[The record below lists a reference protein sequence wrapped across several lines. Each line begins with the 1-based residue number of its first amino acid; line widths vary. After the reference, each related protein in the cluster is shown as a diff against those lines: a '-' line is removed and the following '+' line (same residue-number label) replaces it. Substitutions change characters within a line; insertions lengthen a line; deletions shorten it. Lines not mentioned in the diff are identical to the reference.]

1 MFGIHPRALQAAWT
15 VFLFAAGVALVY
27 LIGHTLV
34 VFTLAIF
41 LAHLLAPVV
50 ELVERYTPRG
60 MSRNMALAAVY
71 LALLGVAAAVVI
83 PVTTQVAQQAAA
95 LAGRLPE
102 LVQNDPLGR
111 IPLPAWLEAQ
121 RPALTE
127 SIHERLRELDQA
139 VLPAMEAVGTGILSG
154 LGNVLAAVLIP
165 ILSFFF
171 LKDGQLLRGT
181 IVESFAPHRRAVVED
196 ILNDLHV
203 LLVQYIRALVVLAII
218 VFATHAVFF
227 EIAGVPYAILL
238 ATVAGLLEAIPVAGP
253 LVAAAVILLVSG
265 LAGYPN
271 LLWLVVFLIVF
282 RLFQDY
288 VVNPHLMSAGAAIHP
303 LLVLFGV
310 LAGEQVAG
318 IPGMFFSVPVMAA
331 LRIVVLRLRKRGE
344 VSLETH
350 A

>member
-1 MFGIHPRALQAAWT
+1 
-15 VFLFAAGVALVY
+15 
-27 LIGHTLV
+27 
-34 VFTLAIF
+34 
-41 LAHLLAPVV
+41 
-50 ELVERYTPRG
+50 VERVERHTPRG

-71 LALLGVAAAVVI
+71 LALLGAAAAVVI

-102 LVQNDPLGR
+102 LVQNDPLER

-127 SIHERLRELDQA
+127 SVRERVRELDQA

-171 LKDGQLLRGT
+171 LKDGKLLRGT
-181 IVESFAPHRRAVVED
+181 IVESFAPHRRPVVED

-227 EIAGVPYAILL
+227 EVVGVPYAILL
-238 ATVAGLLEAIPVAGP
+238 ATIAGLLEAIPVAGP
-253 LVAAAVILLVSG
+253 LVAAVVILLVSG

-288 VVNPHLMSAGAAIHP
+288 VVNPHLMSAGVAIHP

-331 LRIVVLRLRKRGE
+331 LRIVVLRLRKRADAA
-344 VSLETH
+344 VETH